1 MWQIRCSLYSSG
13 MCVCFVVQPMSCF
26 CFCCVDY
33 LFGFRLL
40 STTYN
45 LNSNEVKDKLAGG
58 AMGQT
63 MTEGR
68 LLVPL
73 FSRFS

>member
-1 MWQIRCSLYSSG
+1 MT
-13 MCVCFVVQPMSCF
+13 CF

-68 LLVPL
+68 LPVPL

>member
-1 MWQIRCSLYSSG
+1 
-13 MCVCFVVQPMSCF
+13 MCVCFVLQPTVLLLL
-26 CFCCVDY
+26 CVDY

-45 LNSNEVKDKLAGG
+45 LNSNEVKDKLAGWV
-58 AMGQT
+58 MGQT

>member
-13 MCVCFVVQPMSCF
+13 MCVCFVVQPMCCF

-45 LNSNEVKDKLAGG
+45 LNRRRISLRAGG

>member
-1 MWQIRCSLYSSG
+1 
-13 MCVCFVVQPMSCF
+13 MCVCFVLQPTVLLLL
-26 CFCCVDY
+26 CVDY

-45 LNSNEVKDKLAGG
+45 LNSNEMKDMLLAGWV
-58 AMGQT
+58 MGQT

>member
-1 MWQIRCSLYSSG
+1 MLRGAAECAASAY
-13 MCVCFVVQPMSCF
+13 
-26 CFCCVDY
+26 CVDY

-45 LNSNEVKDKLAGG
+45 LNSNEVKDEKL
-58 AMGQT
+58 MGQT

-68 LLVPL
+68 LLEPL
-73 FSRFS
+73 FRRFS

>member
-13 MCVCFVVQPMSCF
+13 MCVCFVLQPTVLLLLY
-26 CFCCVDY
+26 VDY

-45 LNSNEVKDKLAGG
+45 LNSNEVKDKLAGWV
-58 AMGQT
+58 MGQT